1 MFIQKPALTEE
12 RARGDAGGFKTSRFM
27 GAQGGVVLGCNMQ
40 VRLHNTAGAR
50 LFGTKGQPPGRQT
63 LPPPSG
69 LRINGG
75 DHGAVP
81 GVVAG
86 GLPVQAGCEGA
97 CFERAR

>member
-1 MFIQKPALTEE
+1 MFILKPALTEE
-12 RARGDAGGFKTSRFM
+12 RARGDAGGFRTSRFM
-27 GAQGGVVLGCNMQ
+27 GAQGGAVWACNMQ

-50 LFGTKGQPPGRQT
+50 LCGIMGQHPGRQT
-63 LPPPSG
+63 RPPPSG

-75 DHGAVP
+75 GQGAVP